1 MRNGVDNIVT
11 VWRNLYK
18 QYDANKVRIHIADC
32 LSNNI
37 TNFTWNLSDIL
48 SSKKHDANKQGY
60 ESIRKSVHTVTNVT
74 IPLRRIKRRLLYT

>member
-11 VWRNLYK
+11 VWTNLYK

-48 SSKKHDANKQGY
+48 SSKKHDANKQEY
-60 ESIRKSVHTVTNVT
+60 ESIR
-74 IPLRRIKRRLLYT
+74 